1 MTDQRLDIIIAN
13 VLRGGVS
20 LSAAIVL
27 VGGFAYLRQHGND
40 VADYRT
46 FHGSSTTD
54 ESLRII
60 RFGLLV
66 LIATPIA
73 RVALSL
79 VAFAAERDWI
89 FVAIAAIVLVV
100 LLYGAV
106 G

>member
-1 MTDQRLDIIIAN
+1 MTDRRLDIIIAN

-20 LSAAIVL
+20 LSAAIV
-27 VGGFAYLRQHGND
+27 VIGGIAYLRQHGND

-46 FHGSSTTD
+46 FHGSSTTSA
-54 ESLRII
+54 SLRII
-60 RFGLLV
+60 RLGLLV

-79 VAFAAERDWI
+79 VAFAAERDRI

-100 LLYGAV
+100 LLFGIF